1 MVRLM
6 NISCDENNISCDYIP
21 ENSDN
26 IGKVTVDI
34 RSREVTNVEFS
45 KYEYG
50 KKMYVA
56 HVRARLSEL
65 LDAGQPIS
73 KETTAIWY

>member
-1 MVRLM
+1 M
-6 NISCDENNISCDYIP
+6 NISCDENKISCDYIP

-34 RSREVTNVEFS
+34 KSREVTNVEFS
-45 KYEYG
+45 GYEYG

-56 HVRARLSEL
+56 HVRAKLSEL
-65 LDAGQPIS
+65 LDMGQPIP

>member
-6 NISCDENNISCDYIP
+6 NISCDENKISCDYIP

-26 IGKVTVDI
+26 IGEVTVDI
-34 RSREVTNVEFS
+34 KSREVTNVEFS

-65 LDAGQPIS
+65 LDTEQPVP
-73 KETTAIWY
+73 KETIAIWY

>member
-1 MVRLM
+1 MVRLI
-6 NISCDENNISCDYIP
+6 NISCDENKISCDYIP

-26 IGKVTVDI
+26 IGKVTIDI
-34 RSREVTNVEFS
+34 KSREVTNVEFS
-45 KYEYG
+45 EYEYG

-56 HVRARLSEL
+56 HVRAKLSEL
-65 LDAGQPIS
+65 LDIGQPIP

>member
-50 KKMYVA
+50 KKCMW
-56 HVRARLSEL
+56 LTSEQ
-65 LDAGQPIS
+65 GFPN
-73 KETTAIWY
+73 Y

>member
-21 ENSDN
+21 ENSNN

-34 RSREVTNVEFS
+34 RFREVTNVEFS

-65 LDAGQPIS
+65 LDAGQPIP
-73 KETTAIWY
+73 KETTAMWY